1 MKKVISVL
9 LSLIIS
15 ISSESIIF
23 AKNLNAD
30 DAWYEQYIEDISNVK
45 ELLNDESDMLTL
57 ESTITQAEFIYLAVN
72 VLYKNTS
79 NMNIEEANDYA
90 KEKGYI
96 LDEEVT
102 DNNKLLTR
110 QMAAI
115 IISRILKLEISEN
128 TNTSDIYDYITDWEM
143 TCPKCKPYILSCYA
157 NGIMSGYPDGSFGGR
172 YNATLTEVT
181 AVLSRAWRL
190 IHEI

>member
-1 MKKVISVL
+1 MKKFISVL

-15 ISSESIIF
+15 ISSESVIF
-23 AKNLNAD
+23 AENLNVD
-30 DAWYEQYIEDISNVK
+30 DVWYKEYIEDILNVK
-45 ELLNDESDMLTL
+45 DLLNDESDILTP

-102 DNNKLLTR
+102 DNNKLITR
-110 QMAAI
+110 QRVAI
-115 IISRILKLEISEN
+115 IISRMLGLEMSETLNISYN
-128 TNTSDIYDYITDWEM
+128 ITDWET
-143 TCPKCKPYILSCYA
+143 TCPKCKPYILNCYA